1 MFFSLNHRLSIGPAA
16 LLTLAAAAGL
26 KSSIPDGSVFGGAS
40 LREQAGRVTQFVPD
54 MAKQAFAMTA
64 PAVAAKAAMTP
75 GTSAASSL
83 DSTVD
88 ALASAGNSI
97 ASAGNDSY
105 DWLRSQIR
113 WKTVRFGDGEAQ
125 TPDKASRLLLVKAA
139 AKSAGLEQVGL
150 GFQDVYGVINAE
162 TSWVPRT
169 GMGKN
174 GTPSYGLAQ
183 FEPATA
189 RALGLRNPDDPVEA
203 VHVAAVHL
211 KQAAT
216 WSANRLEG
224 LKLTPEQ
231 RAEKLREG
239 VSIYYNLSSK
249 GRAKWN
255 GQNTETMPVETLR
268 HIANTERGARE
279 ATYLAAQLQI
289 MKHYGT
295 GAGAGAQT
303 AQIVR
308 VSGSGS

>member
-1 MFFSLNHRLSIGPAA
+1 
-16 LLTLAAAAGL
+16 
-26 KSSIPDGSVFGGAS
+26 
-40 LREQAGRVTQFVPD
+40 
-54 MAKQAFAMTA
+54 
-64 PAVAAKAAMTP
+64 
-75 GTSAASSL
+75 
-83 DSTVD
+83 VD

-97 ASAGNDSY
+97 ASAGNNSY

-113 WKTVRFGDGEAQ
+113 WKTVRFGKGEAQ
-125 TPDKASRLLLVKAA
+125 TPDKASRILLVQAA
-139 AKSAGLEQVGL
+139 ARSAGLDQVGL

-189 RALGLRNPDDPVEA
+189 RALGLRNPNDPVES
-203 VHVAAVHL
+203 VHVMAVHL
-211 KQAAT
+211 KDAAE
-216 WSANRLEG
+216 WSLKRISG
-224 LKLTPEQ
+224 LKLSDAQ
-231 RAEKLREG
+231 RALKLREG
-239 VSIYYNLSSK
+239 ISIYYNLSSK

-255 GQNTETMPVETLR
+255 GKNTDNMPVETLR

-295 GAGAGAQT
+295 GAGAGTDT
-303 AQIVR
+303 AQVVK
-308 VSGSGS
+308 VSTSNGS

>member
-1 MFFSLNHRLSIGPAA
+1 MFFSLNDRFAIGPAVMLA
-16 LLTLAAAAGL
+16 CVAAAAGL
-26 KSSIPDGSVFGGAS
+26 KSSIPDGSVFSGAS
-40 LREQAGRVTQFVPD
+40 LREQAGRVTKMVPA
-54 MAKQAFAMTA
+54 MAKQAVAMSA
-64 PAVAAKAAMTP
+64 PAVAAKAAMTS
-75 GTSAASSL
+75 GASAASSL
-83 DSTVD
+83 SNTVD
-88 ALASAGNSI
+88 AITSAGN
-97 ASAGNDSY
+97 NSY

-113 WKTVRFGDGEAQ
+113 WKTVRFGNGEAQ
-125 TPDKASRLLLVKAA
+125 TPDKASRIMLVQAA
-139 AKSAGLEQVGL
+139 AKSAGLDQVGL

-189 RALGLRNPDDPVEA
+189 RALGLRDPNDPVEA
-203 VHVAAVHL
+203 VHVAALHL

-255 GQNTETMPVETLR
+255 GTNTDIMPVETLR

-279 ATYLAAQLQI
+279 ATYLAAQMQI

-295 GAGAGAQT
+295 GAGAGTDT
-303 AQIVR
+303 AQVIR
-308 VSGSGS
+308 VSTGGSGS